1 MPSPAPR
8 HLCTTRSPDTVPGRV
23 DTGQPVPSVALFSF
37 FFFTQISPLDVR
49 KVPGLFAHAPGA
61 RVSLSFRAA
70 FQVRYSHMP
79 TCLSLA
85 HMALKPCT
93 LRDRFAVDTVP
104 IRFHL
109 TAPPAA
115 PAACYRL
122 SLLIFFP
129 SLKRNSAG
137 LLLCTS
143 LCETHTPSNNNICQ
157 WRSFQ
162 SGCEARDTLQMP
174 LFTTST
180 FVFCFFLFFFILPH
194 SRARQLRPKRVRS
207 DNRHSL
213 SLSLGRSTLMQP
225 ER

>member
-1 MPSPAPR
+1 MRARGGLATAPAHLAAGGQTPCHRRRLATFVPRALQILCPAELTQGNRCHPS
-8 HLCTTRSPDTVPGRV
+8 
-23 DTGQPVPSVALFSF
+23 LFFF

-122 SLLIFFP
+122 SLLIFF
-129 SLKRNSAG
+129 SLAEKKQCGTVA
-137 LLLCTS
+137 LY
-143 LCETHTPSNNNICQ
+143 I
-157 WRSFQ
+157 
-162 SGCEARDTLQMP
+162 P
-174 LFTTST
+174 L
-180 FVFCFFLFFFILPH
+180 
-194 SRARQLRPKRVRS
+194 
-207 DNRHSL
+207 
-213 SLSLGRSTLMQP
+213 
-225 ER
+225 